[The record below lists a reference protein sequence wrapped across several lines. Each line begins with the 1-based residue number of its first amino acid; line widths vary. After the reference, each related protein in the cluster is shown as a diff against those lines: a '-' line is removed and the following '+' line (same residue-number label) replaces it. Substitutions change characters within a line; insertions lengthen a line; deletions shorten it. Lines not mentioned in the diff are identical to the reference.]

1 MYNILMHLYEL
12 VVIIYSFF
20 NKKVK
25 KMWDGERI
33 AVRTLRE
40 KVDQTRSIYGSMPP
54 RSESLSRG
62 VRSSNRFATTTLST
76 RFC

>member
-40 KVDQTRSIYGSMPP
+40 KRGPK
-54 RSESLSRG
+54 RG
-62 VRSSNRFATTTLST
+62 VYMVPCRLAR
-76 RFC
+76 RV